1 MKLLHLSP
9 LSCLPSL
16 SKLLRL
22 RCKLCRR
29 SAAAVP
35 AAAPATAADV
45 TTAAEEAPGG
55 CGWFDSSHDLQ
66 HGLRVQEHLSPESLA
81 REMPLGA
88 WLELQLG
95 TWRNA
100 APAAASRPFTHAT

>member
-1 MKLLHLSP
+1 MKLLPLLS
-9 LSCLPSL
+9 
-16 SKLLRL
+16 LLR
-22 RCKLCRR
+22 RLCRR
-29 SAAAVP
+29 PAAPQAPAVLAAA
-35 AAAPATAADV
+35 AEEDAP
-45 TTAAEEAPGG
+45 AEEAPGG

-81 REMPLGA
+81 RELPLGA

-95 TWRNA
+95 TWRSA